1 MIEDDLRDIIADAI
15 PGIAVY
21 SRQIPMDLPE
31 CVCVQEIG
39 GSYVKGGIRRAA
51 QRITVMAVSTCKA
64 TAENRLRE
72 ARDALITCIPA
83 TVGGTHYYTA
93 KSLAD
98 GSVKKKAARGP
109 AYIEYVDME
118 VVASL

>member
-1 MIEDDLRDIIADAI
+1 MIEDDLRDIISAQL
-15 PGIAVY
+15 PGVPVY
-21 SRQIPMDLPE
+21 SRLIPLNLPE
-31 CVCVQEIG
+31 CIVVQELG
-39 GSYVKGGIRRAA
+39 GSYILGGIRRAA
-51 QRITVMAVSTCKA
+51 QTITVMAVSTCKA

-72 ARDALITCIPA
+72 ARDALITRIPA

-109 AYIEYVDME
+109 TYIEFVDME

>member
-1 MIEDDLRDIIADAI
+1 MIEDDLRDIIGDII
-15 PGIAVY
+15 PGVAVY
-21 SRQIPMDLPE
+21 SRMIPPDLPE
-31 CVCVQEIG
+31 CICIQEIG
-39 GSYVKGGIRRAA
+39 GSYIKGGIRRAA
-51 QRITVMAVSTCKA
+51 QRISVMAVSTCKA

-72 ARDALITCIPA
+72 ARDAIITCLPA

-109 AYIEYVDME
+109 AFIEYVDME
-118 VVASL
+118 VLVSL